1 MLEDMEE
8 NEHEPIMAQKHRNM
22 SMGKK
27 VSESLIKDL
36 V

>member
-1 MLEDMEE
+1 MLEDAEE
-8 NEHEPIMAQKHRNM
+8 NEHVVAQKHRNM